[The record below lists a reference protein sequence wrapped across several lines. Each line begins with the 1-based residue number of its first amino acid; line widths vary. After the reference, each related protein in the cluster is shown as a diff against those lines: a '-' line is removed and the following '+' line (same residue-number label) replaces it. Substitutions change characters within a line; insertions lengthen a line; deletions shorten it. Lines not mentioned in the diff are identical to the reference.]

1 MIFQRKETVNKKR
14 ISGFTLIE
22 LLVVITIIGVLTA
35 AGLVYFVQ
43 AQKSARDA
51 KRLADVKGIASAME
65 QYNTSGNAGYP
76 TVASSIDNV
85 TYFPSGARPVDPNA
99 SAYLIQLN
107 PAAPPGGFCVC
118 AKLEILGR
126 GNATAIPAAG
136 GTCVFGVV
144 AAGAQGYYCVQNQQ

>member
-1 MIFQRKETVNKKR
+1 MIFKRKETVNKKR

-51 KRLADVKGIASAME
+51 KRLADVKGIAQAME

-85 TYFPSGARPVDPNA
+85 TYFPSGGRPLDPNGT
-99 SAYLIQLN
+99 AYLYTL
-107 PAAPPGGFCVC
+107 AASAPPGGFCVC
-118 AKLEILGR
+118 AALEIQGR
-126 GNATAIPAAG
+126 GNATAKPNAG
-136 GTCVFGVV
+136 GTCQFGTPV
-144 AAGAQGYYCVQNQQ
+144 GAQGYFCVQNQQ